1 MDNLLGKEGSKML
14 ATVSRK
20 KNRARK
26 LVFFVGEPTD
36 TQRRH
41 VRGETAIAGNIFA
54 AVGMLFFGG
63 FGVFMVYT
71 GITNHIMRGDTTNG
85 MGAAGFGLVFFA
97 FGTVFFIWSLVLII
111 RAIAARNW
119 EPDEHSVRYAYITG
133 DKATGLCE
141 KPFALLIE
149 DLGELTWTRVKN
161 EIYAGTDLGGALNYE
176 LATLVDDTFVT
187 FIDPPN
193 GVLPGEGT
201 ADEVLAGMVTRTV
214 SAINNLFNREK
225 ARQHRR
231 TEERHAVQIARQDGN
246 ALVSKR
252 LIAQLSAGVEPTA
265 PMTT

>member
-1 MDNLLGKEGSKML
+1 ML

-20 KNRARK
+20 KKTTNATRRIA
-26 LVFFVGEPTD
+26 FFVGRPTD
-36 TQRRH
+36 VQKRF
-41 VRGETAIAGNIFA
+41 VCGETGLVGNILS
-54 AVGMLFFGG
+54 AVMFLAITVFGG
-63 FGVFMVYT
+63 FMAYH
-71 GITNHIMRGDTTNG
+71 GITDRIMVGDIADGVVGTT
-85 MGAAGFGLVFFA
+85 MGYAIAA
-97 FGTVFFIWSLVLII
+97 FGVVFFIWSLVLVH
-111 RAIAARNW
+111 RAIAARKW
-119 EPDEHSVRYAYITG
+119 HPTEQSARYAYITG

-141 KPFALLIE
+141 KPFALLIK

-161 EIYAGTDLGGALNYE
+161 EIDAGTDLGGALNYE
-176 LATLVDDTFVT
+176 LATLVDDTYRT

-193 GVLPGEGT
+193 GILPGEGT

-252 LIAQLSAGVEPTA
+252 LIAQLSAGVESTA